1 MPTSNSKPAD
11 TGDQFTSS
19 KRTPPTCICGQ
30 RHWWGL
36 CQYLVP
42 AVRTHGWV
50 KDPKIRAI
58 FEEKRKDPKLREQM
72 DRSIARHAR
81 RAKKQSEAANLTV
94 HELED
99 DELQVPAIAAASFA
113 TCGPNSKATLSLFG
127 QHSTNS
133 LIAMSAHAD
142 TEFKNSWVLDT
153 ATTCHVSNNKS
164 RFTEFTMITGSM
176 KVGDTQ
182 STYEGIGTT
191 YVLAH
196 HPVTNQI
203 T

>member
-1 MPTSNSKPAD
+1 
-11 TGDQFTSS
+11 
-19 KRTPPTCICGQ
+19 
-30 RHWWGL
+30 
-36 CQYLVP
+36 
-42 AVRTHGWV
+42 
-50 KDPKIRAI
+50 
-58 FEEKRKDPKLREQM
+58 M

-94 HELED
+94 HELDD